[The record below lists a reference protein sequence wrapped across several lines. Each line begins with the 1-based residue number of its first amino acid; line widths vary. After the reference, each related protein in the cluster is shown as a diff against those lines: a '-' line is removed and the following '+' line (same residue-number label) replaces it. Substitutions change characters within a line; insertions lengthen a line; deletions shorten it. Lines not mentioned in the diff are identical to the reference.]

1 MSERPS
7 AILRCR
13 LQPQRIAISN
23 LPSRNTGFTGISEG
37 QIVQAEQLSVPS
49 RWSMAP
55 DMSANLI
62 ASLEDDLDLLLPQ
75 HPTLQAAL
83 TRATHALADN
93 WSVHFG
99 DQADIEYDQQETAT
113 GDASRFLLHTFAT
126 VAFRAIQTA
135 AAPIGST
142 AALKFRPKLA
152 APTASSFIIDNAICL
167 NSASDHLMGMEDKRA
182 SVLPWAVKELSRR
195 GLSCGVVDVETE
207 APKHQPNWWIIANKG
222 ALYSAAYNMDWVIY
236 GGMTVYCVGHRVGRH
251 MLWSSFY
258 NRRDIGDEVT
268 PHTAEN
274 VAKVF
279 GHELPAPGVQTG
291 LPLLA
296 MAVIL
301 KGILSSGSCPWLSQ
315 MFPLLSA
322 LVFALPSGNPD
333 VEEFTNYGRDHG
345 DSSDE
350 SSSDSGN
357 DGDPS
362 GDFIPR
368 GVLDTR
374 FPPVTQLS
382 AVNTIVIAKHKF
394 TGNWLGELGES
405 SGQSIEIISRLSEGR
420 HGIVYTGILTRHSRV
435 VAKVAV
441 KASDDKLRLLAEFS
455 RYKELQ
461 DLMGSY
467 LPRCHGICITSRSAF
482 LITSFVQDQGQKS
495 KLTKAERCTAIY
507 ICLTFQ

>member
-1 MSERPS
+1 
-7 AILRCR
+7 
-13 LQPQRIAISN
+13 
-23 LPSRNTGFTGISEG
+23 
-37 QIVQAEQLSVPS
+37 
-49 RWSMAP
+49 
-55 DMSANLI
+55 
-62 ASLEDDLDLLLPQ
+62 
-75 HPTLQAAL
+75 
-83 TRATHALADN
+83 
-93 WSVHFG
+93 
-99 DQADIEYDQQETAT
+99 
-113 GDASRFLLHTFAT
+113 
-126 VAFRAIQTA
+126 
-135 AAPIGST
+135 
-142 AALKFRPKLA
+142 
-152 APTASSFIIDNAICL
+152 
-167 NSASDHLMGMEDKRA
+167 
-182 SVLPWAVKELSRR
+182 
-195 GLSCGVVDVETE
+195 
-207 APKHQPNWWIIANKG
+207 
-222 ALYSAAYNMDWVIY
+222 
-236 GGMTVYCVGHRVGRH
+236 
-251 MLWSSFY
+251 
-258 NRRDIGDEVT
+258 
-268 PHTAEN
+268 
-274 VAKVF
+274 
-279 GHELPAPGVQTG
+279 
-291 LPLLA
+291 

-322 LVFALPSGNPD
+322 LVFALPPGNPD

-495 KLTKAERCTAIY
+495 KLSKAESGAVYAALTKLHGGGWTHNDIVDPVTKVMHNLLWTAGRPVFIDLVTVARHD
-507 ICLTFQ
+507 CDGNCAELTSAQQALRLSPYEIAIWAR